1 MSKGVEV
8 RYFAAAR
15 ALAGVV
21 SATFDAA
28 PLVSIIGQISSANPA
43 LAHVIAQCS
52 FLLDSVV
59 VHDSSIFVNDGSV
72 IDVLPKFAG
81 G

>member
-1 MSKGVEV
+1 MGNGVEV

-15 ALAGVV
+15 ACAGVD
-21 SATFDAA
+21 SAKFDPA
-28 PLVSIIGQISSANPA
+28 PLASIVAQMSKSNPP

-59 VHDSSIFVNDGSV
+59 VHNLNIFVNDGSV

>member
-1 MSKGVEV
+1 MGKGVEV

-15 ALAGVV
+15 ACAGVDT
-21 SATFDAA
+21 AKFDPSLLA
-28 PLVSIIGQISSANPA
+28 SIVAQIGASNPP
-43 LAHVIAQCS
+43 LAHVVAQCS

-59 VHDSSIFVNDGSV
+59 VHDLNIFVNDGSV

>member
-15 ALAGVV
+15 ASAGIDSENFPASTLASILAEM
-21 SATFDAA
+21 SASNP
-28 PLVSIIGQISSANPA
+28 PLAQ
-43 LAHVIAQCS
+43 VIAQCS

-59 VHDSSIFVNDGSV
+59 VHDLNVFVNDGSV